1 MEEAFPP
8 NQPPPAEYPAVADE
22 EEEGEEEKDEEEEA
36 VEEAPPVV
44 VVAAAAAKKRG
55 RPAGS
60 KNRAP
65 DVYTALLDRMTQL
78 EETLTRRPPPQSST
92 GGTPEGEPP
101 AVVTKPKRQPRARR
115 APVEAPAPPA
125 TSQVDLLIDQI
136 TQARE
141 ERRQKQ
147 LNFYATF
154 LPN

>member
-1 MEEAFPP
+1 M
-8 NQPPPAEYPAVADE
+8 
-22 EEEGEEEKDEEEEA
+22 
-36 VEEAPPVV
+36 VV
-44 VVAAAAAKKRG
+44 AAKKRG

-78 EETLTRRPPPQSST
+78 EETLTRRPPPPSST
-92 GGTPEGEPP
+92 GGTPEDPSP
-101 AVVTKPKRQPRARR
+101 VATKAKRQARPRRVA
-115 APVEAPAPPA
+115 VEAPPPPPA

-136 TQARE
+136 EQARE
-141 ERRQKQ
+141 ARRQQQ

>member
-1 MEEAFPP
+1 MEDAFP
-8 NQPPPAEYPAVADE
+8 AESEYPAVADAADE
-22 EEEGEEEKDEEEEA
+22 EEEEEEA
-36 VEEAPPVV
+36 VAEAPQVV
-44 VVAAAAAKKRG
+44 VKKRG

-78 EETLTRRPPPQSST
+78 EESLTRRPPPPHPQSST

-101 AVVTKPKRQPRARR
+101 AVATKPKRQARPRRVA
-115 APVEAPAPPA
+115 VEAPPA

-136 TQARE
+136 EQARE

-154 LPN
+154 LP

>member
-1 MEEAFPP
+1 MEDAFP
-8 NQPPPAEYPAVADE
+8 AESEYPAVTDAVE
-22 EEEGEEEKDEEEEA
+22 EEEEEEEEEEA
-36 VEEAPPVV
+36 VAEAPPPV
-44 VVAAAAAKKRG
+44 VVAAAARKRG

-78 EETLTRRPPPQSST
+78 EESLTRRPPPPPPQSST
-92 GGTPEGEPP
+92 GGTPEDPSP
-101 AVVTKPKRQPRARR
+101 VATKPKRQARPRRVA
-115 APVEAPAPPA
+115 AAPPA
-125 TSQVDLLIDQI
+125 TSQVDLLMDQI

-141 ERRQKQ
+141 ARRQQQ

>member
-1 MEEAFPP
+1 MEDAFP
-8 NQPPPAEYPAVADE
+8 AESEYPAVADAVE
-22 EEEGEEEKDEEEEA
+22 EEDDEEEDEEEEA
-36 VEEAPPVV
+36 VAEAPHPVV
-44 VVAAAAAKKRG
+44 VAAAAKKRG

-78 EETLTRRPPPQSST
+78 EESLTRRPPSST
-92 GGTPEGEPP
+92 GGTPEDPPP
-101 AVVTKPKRQPRARR
+101 AAATKPKRQARPRR
-115 APVEAPAPPA
+115 APAEAPAPPPA

-136 TQARE
+136 SQARE
-141 ERRQKQ
+141 ARRQQQ

>member
-1 MEEAFPP
+1 MEDAFPH
-8 NQPPPAEYPAVADE
+8 NQPAESEYPAVPYAAE
-22 EEEGEEEKDEEEEA
+22 EEEEEEEEEEA

-44 VVAAAAAKKRG
+44 VAAAAKKRG

-65 DVYTALLDRMTQL
+65 EIYATILDRMTQL
-78 EETLTRRPPPQSST
+78 EETLTRRPPQSST
-92 GGTPEGEPP
+92 AGTPEDPP
-101 AVVTKPKRQPRARR
+101 PVATKPKRQARPRR

-125 TSQVDLLIDQI
+125 TSQVDLLMDQI
-136 TQARE
+136 EQARE
-141 ERRQKQ
+141 ARRQQQ

>member
-8 NQPPPAEYPAVADE
+8 NQPAESEYPAVADE
-22 EEEGEEEKDEEEEA
+22 EEEEEEEEHA
-36 VEEAPPVV
+36 EAPPVV
-44 VVAAAAAKKRG
+44 VAAAKKRG

-78 EETLTRRPPPQSST
+78 EETLTRRPPPPSST

-101 AVVTKPKRQPRARR
+101 VVVTKPKRQARPRR
-115 APVEAPAPPA
+115 APVEAPPPPA
-125 TSQVDLLIDQI
+125 TSQVDLLMDQI
-136 TQARE
+136 EQARE

-147 LNFYATF
+147 LNFFATF
-154 LPN
+154 LS

>member
-1 MEEAFPP
+1 MEDAFP
-8 NQPPPAEYPAVADE
+8 AESEYPAVADAAEEEVE
-22 EEEGEEEKDEEEEA
+22 EEEEEEEA
-36 VEEAPPVV
+36 PPPVV
-44 VVAAAAAKKRG
+44 VAAAAKKRG

-78 EETLTRRPPPQSST
+78 EETLTRIPPPPQSST
-92 GGTPEGEPP
+92 GGTPEDPLP
-101 AVVTKPKRQPRARR
+101 AVATKPKRQARPRRVA
-115 APVEAPAPPA
+115 VEAPPPPPA

-154 LPN
+154 LP

>member
-1 MEEAFPP
+1 MEEAFPH

-22 EEEGEEEKDEEEEA
+22 AEEEE
-36 VEEAPPVV
+36 EEQEGQTEAPPVV
-44 VVAAAAAKKRG
+44 VTPAAAKKRG

-78 EETLTRRPPPQSST
+78 EENMTRRPPESST
-92 GGTPEGEPP
+92 GGSPETPP
-101 AVVTKPKRQPRARR
+101 ATKPKRQARPRRVA
-115 APVEAPAPPA
+115 VEAPPP
-125 TSQVDLLIDQI
+125 TSQVDLLMDQI

-141 ERRQKQ
+141 ARRQQQ

-154 LPN
+154 LP

>member
-1 MEEAFPP
+1 MEDAFP
-8 NQPPPAEYPAVADE
+8 AESEYPAVADE
-22 EEEGEEEKDEEEEA
+22 EEVEEEEDD
-36 VEEAPPVV
+36 EEDAEAPPPVV
-44 VVAAAAAKKRG
+44 VAAAAKKRG

-78 EETLTRRPPPQSST
+78 EETLTRRPPSST
-92 GGTPEGEPP
+92 GGTPEDPPP
-101 AVVTKPKRQPRARR
+101 AVTTKPKRQARPRRVA
-115 APVEAPAPPA
+115 VEAPPA
-125 TSQVDLLIDQI
+125 TSQVDLLMDQI

-154 LPN
+154 LP

>member
-1 MEEAFPP
+1 MEDAFP
-8 NQPPPAEYPAVADE
+8 AESEYPAVADAAE
-22 EEEGEEEKDEEEEA
+22 EEDDEEEEEEA
-36 VEEAPPVV
+36 VAEAPPVV
-44 VVAAAAAKKRG
+44 VVAAAKKRG

-78 EETLTRRPPPQSST
+78 EETLTRRPPPPQSST
-92 GGTPEGEPP
+92 GGTPEDPTP
-101 AVVTKPKRQPRARR
+101 VTTKPKRQARPRRVA
-115 APVEAPAPPA
+115 VEAPPA
-125 TSQVDLLIDQI
+125 TSQVDLLMDQI

-154 LPN
+154 LP